1 MDILMILVSILAL
14 GVLVFVHELGHF
26 LFAKW
31 NGVGV
36 IEFAIGFGKPIYQRQ
51 KGETVYSLR
60 LIPLGGFVRM
70 LGDDP
75 RDLLPK
81 DPESEEE
88 SDPVEAIS
96 SEIHPL
102 NIDDSDRSRW
112 FLSKGFCPKAAIVFA
127 GPLFNILFAIF
138 LSFLSFSVFGRPAL
152 VTEPIVGATLPKYP
166 AEKAGMLEDD
176 RILSVNGVSVTTW
189 EDMAKSVAQSKGEEL
204 VLEIERPAKDPSS
217 PLEHL
222 SIELRGTQDS
232 GELALLSGDDS
243 KSFRIGVL
251 PKTVRKPISI
261 PEAAEASL
269 YHIWRISSL
278 TVRGLYG
285 MIMGQVST
293 DNIAG
298 PIFIFHQGAEAART
312 GVDRLIDFMIFLS
325 VSLAIL
331 NLLPIPIL
339 DGGHLLFF
347 VIEALRGAPVSISLQ
362 ERAHQVGMALL
373 LLLMLFAVS
382 NDVVRIFGL
391 SGDAQEN
398 AAPATNK

>member
-112 FLSKGFCPKAAIVFA
+112 FLSEFSPHWVSSFC
-127 GPLFNILFAIF
+127 
-138 LSFLSFSVFGRPAL
+138 
-152 VTEPIVGATLPKYP
+152 
-166 AEKAGMLEDD
+166 
-176 RILSVNGVSVTTW
+176 SVNCYGQTNRRRVTP
-189 EDMAKSVAQSKGEEL
+189 
-204 VLEIERPAKDPSS
+204 R
-217 PLEHL
+217 
-222 SIELRGTQDS
+222 
-232 GELALLSGDDS
+232 
-243 KSFRIGVL
+243 
-251 PKTVRKPISI
+251 
-261 PEAAEASL
+261 
-269 YHIWRISSL
+269 
-278 TVRGLYG
+278 
-285 MIMGQVST
+285 MGWHT
-293 DNIAG
+293 
-298 PIFIFHQGAEAART
+298 
-312 GVDRLIDFMIFLS
+312 
-325 VSLAIL
+325 
-331 NLLPIPIL
+331 
-339 DGGHLLFF
+339 
-347 VIEALRGAPVSISLQ
+347 
-362 ERAHQVGMALL
+362 
-373 LLLMLFAVS
+373 
-382 NDVVRIFGL
+382 
-391 SGDAQEN
+391 
-398 AAPATNK
+398 